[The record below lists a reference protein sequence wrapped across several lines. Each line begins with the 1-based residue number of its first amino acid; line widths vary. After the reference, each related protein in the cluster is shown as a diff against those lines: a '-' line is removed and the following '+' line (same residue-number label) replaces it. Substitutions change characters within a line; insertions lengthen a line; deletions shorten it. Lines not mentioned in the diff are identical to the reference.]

1 MRLSRHHYA
10 SPTKGLLIDAN
21 LLTVMIIG
29 ALGVGEVER
38 FKRTREYIDDD
49 VLGLDQLIQQ
59 FGWVGTT
66 PHIMTETSNL
76 LDWLDD
82 ARRANALG
90 YLASFAQSAPEIG
103 LSSTAVVESLV
114 YYRLGITDA
123 ALCMAVKQ
131 QPLVLLTRDLSRAIS
146 RELNPSTNRSRS
158 FNVLITGLQRLAG
171 AERL

>member
-38 FKRTREYIDDD
+38 FKRTREYVDDD

-82 ARRANALG
+82 RRRANALG
-90 YLASFAQSAPEIG
+90 DLASFAQSSPEIG
-103 LSSTAVVESLV
+103 LCSTAVVKSPV
-114 YYRLGITDA
+114 YYRLGIT
-123 ALCMAVKQ
+123 V
-131 QPLVLLTRDLSRAIS
+131 DLKRVGS
-146 RELNPSTNRSRS
+146 
-158 FNVLITGLQRLAG
+158 
-171 AERL
+171 

>member
-1 MRLSRHHYA
+1 
-10 SPTKGLLIDAN
+10 
-21 LLTVMIIG
+21 MIVG

-66 PHIMTETSNL
+66 PHIMAETSNL

-82 ARRANALG
+82 SRHASALG

-103 LSSTAVVESLV
+103 LPATEIVESPV

-123 ALCMAVKQ
+123 ALCIAVKQ
-131 QPLVLLTRDLSRAIS
+131 QPLVLLTRDLPLYQYASQLQLEVI
-146 RELNPSTNRSRS
+146 N
-158 FNVLITGLQRLAG
+158 FNHIRQEWLFD
-171 AERL
+171 

>member
-103 LSSTAVVESLV
+103 LSSTAIVESPV

-131 QPLVLLTRDLSRAIS
+131 QPLVLLTRDLPLYQYASQLRLEAI
-146 RELNPSTNRSRS
+146 N
-158 FNVLITGLQRLAG
+158 FNHVRQEWLFD
-171 AERL
+171 

>member
-1 MRLSRHHYA
+1 MKLSRHYYA

-21 LLTVMIIG
+21 LLTVMIVG

-82 ARRANALG
+82 SRRANALG
-90 YLASFAQSAPEIG
+90 YLASFAKSAPEIG
-103 LSSTAVVESLV
+103 LSSTEIVESPV

-123 ALCMAVKQ
+123 ALCMAVKE
-131 QPLVLLTRDLSRAIS
+131 QPLVLLTRDLPLYQYASQLRLEAI
-146 RELNPSTNRSRS
+146 N
-158 FNVLITGLQRLAG
+158 FNHIRQEWLFD
-171 AERL
+171 

>member
-38 FKRTREYIDDD
+38 FKRTREYVDDD

-82 ARRANALG
+82 RRRANALG
-90 YLASFAQSAPEIG
+90 DLASFAQSAPEIG
-103 LSSTAVVESLV
+103 LSSTAVVKSPV
-114 YYRLGITDA
+114 YYRLGIT
-123 ALCMAVKQ
+123 V
-131 QPLVLLTRDLSRAIS
+131 DLK
-146 RELNPSTNRSRS
+146 
-158 FNVLITGLQRLAG
+158 
-171 AERL
+171 

>member
-1 MRLSRHHYA
+1 MSRHHYA

-49 VLGLDQLIQQ
+49 VLGLDLLIQQ

-90 YLASFAQSAPEIG
+90 YLARFAQSAPEIG
-103 LSSTAVVESLV
+103 LSSTAVVESPV

-123 ALCMAVKQ
+123 ALCLAIER
-131 QPLVLLTRDLSRAIS
+131 QPLVLLTRDLALYQYASQLRLEVI
-146 RELNPSTNRSRS
+146 N
-158 FNVLITGLQRLAG
+158 FNHVRQQWLFD
-171 AERL
+171 